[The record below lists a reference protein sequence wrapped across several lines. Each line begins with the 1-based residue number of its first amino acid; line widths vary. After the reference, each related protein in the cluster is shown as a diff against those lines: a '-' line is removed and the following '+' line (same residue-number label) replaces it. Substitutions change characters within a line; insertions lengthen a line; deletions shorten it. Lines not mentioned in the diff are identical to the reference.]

1 MRAPGIQQELNRCIW
16 CPFLSHTASLLA
28 NHPST
33 TLGARQKGSRGLR
46 VTEQM
51 RGRDGMDARW
61 GPSPSGRLLL
71 PPSFLQTTEAAT
83 MNQATEHLHR
93 EGQMPSWESRAKLL
107 QSCPTLCSP
116 TDWSP
121 LGSSVH
127 GFPRQEYWHGSSF
140 PSPGDLPDLGIKPAS
155 LASPALAGGFLTT
168 RASWEAPTMDGV
180 QGNYSE
186 STNPAANRGDS
197 PSETLMPSSV
207 IPPSFR
213 FHPGVSTRLCHALM
227 PP

>member
-1 MRAPGIQQELNRCIW
+1 MSNAESEAPPPHSQLLPLARFVTLSNKRIPTELAGVRAGRVVLMETCESSRHSARAQQMHLVSL
-16 CPFLSHTASLLA
+16 PVSHTASLLA

-51 RGRDGMDARW
+51 RGRDGTDARW

-107 QSCPTLCSP
+107 QSYLTLQPHRLEPAKLLCPWISQARILAWVVIPFSR
-116 TDWSP
+116 
-121 LGSSVH
+121 GSS
-127 GFPRQEYWHGSSF
+127 R
-140 PSPGDLPDLGIKPAS
+140 PGDQ
-155 LASPALAGGFLTT
+155 T
-168 RASWEAPTMDGV
+168 RFS
-180 QGNYSE
+180 
-186 STNPAANRGDS
+186 
-197 PSETLMPSSV
+197 
-207 IPPSFR
+207 
-213 FHPGVSTRLCHALM
+213 GVSCTGRRILNH
-227 PP
+227 